1 MSGSGGYSIT
11 IKAVDQTTATIDKIN
26 ARIAGAQTAI
36 NRKLE
41 AAAAPWKRLG
51 GSIGKTM
58 QLLGGTQLAQGV
70 ERVSKGFTNLTRA
83 SYGAF
88 NNISRIVDPLGI
100 ITGATTI
107 AGIAALES
115 HFASLGQTLTNT
127 GRLMN
132 MDPAKIAQWER
143 AVRLAGGSAADADSS
158 LRGLQYAATDARF
171 GMNNQAAGYL
181 QLAEGPNWKQQSQD
195 INGTAMALSRYL
207 TTLKGPARANAIR
220 NIQGTF
226 GLTDGFTSM
235 IAQGPA
241 AVQKYL
247 NQAAAHGSPTDAQIA
262 TGNSLAGSINGAVQS
277 IEGLANA
284 ISSKLA
290 PVLKP
295 LVDQFSTWVDKN
307 RNLISQKIGDI
318 VSGIADKIKAFD
330 WQAAWKNI
338 QAVFDKINAVVQ
350 SIGGW
355 KTALEG
361 VIVILTA
368 SKVAAIAAPFVQLAT
383 AIASLTAGAG
393 SFGALGMALRAAG
406 FAVVGGQLV
415 NLAAT
420 AAGASQNTANILG
433 DATTGAIAGGAIFG
447 PVGAGI
453 GAVLGAAYGGY
464 EAHKASKATQDAR
477 ADAMT
482 AYYRSQGL
490 SAVSAAALVGGFQ
503 QESGLDPTAS
513 NDQGGG
519 HYGIGQWDASRQA
532 DFKRLFGHDIR
543 QSTLQ
548 EQMQFAANELF
559 NGKEAAAGRAL
570 LAAKTAPEAT
580 DAALS
585 YERPATPGT
594 PAWQNEHQWRLAN
607 TAAILAR
614 QKDGGKYLPAIDA
627 GGNAGAFPQDNEPS
641 RLIGVPQSGIGMHD
655 EDRRAIVD
663 VHIHDHRTTANVR
676 KQSRAVHTVVKTQ
689 MPMPAVGP

>member
-1 MSGSGGYSIT
+1 MSGTGGYSIT

-26 ARIAGAQTAI
+26 AKIAGAQTAI

-51 GSIGKTM
+51 GSVGKTV

-70 ERVSKGFTNLTRA
+70 SRVGKEFANLTRA

-88 NNISRIVDPLGI
+88 NNIARIVDPLGV

-132 MDPAKIAQWER
+132 MDPAKLALWER
-143 AVRLAGGSAADADSS
+143 AVRLTGGSAADADSS
-158 LRGLQYAATDARF
+158 LRGLQYASTDARF

-181 QLAEGPNWKQQSQD
+181 QLAEGPDWKEKSQD
-195 INGTAMALSRYL
+195 INGTALALSKYV
-207 TTLKGPARANAIR
+207 TTLKGAARANAIR
-220 NIQGTF
+220 NIQGAF
-226 GLTDGFTSM
+226 GFTDGFMSM
-235 IAQGPA
+235 LAQGPG
-241 AVQKYL
+241 AVQKL
-247 NQAAAHGSPTDAQIA
+247 LGQAAAHGSPTDAQIA
-262 TGNSLAGSINGAVQS
+262 TGNSLAGSINGALQS
-277 IEGLANA
+277 LEGLANA
-284 ISSKLA
+284 ISNKLA

-295 LVDQFSTWVDKN
+295 LIDQFSKWVDKN
-307 RNLISQKIGDI
+307 RDLIAQKIGDF
-318 VSGIADKIKAFD
+318 VTGVAKAIKGFD
-330 WQAAWKNI
+330 WVGAWKNI
-338 QAVFDKINAVVQ
+338 QAVFDKINNVVQ

-368 SKVAAIAAPFVQLAT
+368 SKVASIAAPFLQLAS
-383 AIASLTAGAG
+383 AIGSLTTGAT
-393 SFGALGMALRAAG
+393 SFGALGVALRAAG

-415 NLAAT
+415 NMAAT
-420 AAGASQNTANILG
+420 AAGASQNAANVLG

-453 GAVLGAAYGGY
+453 GGVLGAAYGGY
-464 EAHKASKATQDAR
+464 EAHKASKAAQAAR

-490 SAVSAAALVGGFQ
+490 SAVAAAALVGGFQ

-519 HYGIGQWDASRQA
+519 HYGIGQWDQARQA
-532 DFKRLFGHDIR
+532 DFKNMFGHDIR

-559 NGKEAAAGRAL
+559 NGKEGAAGRAL
-570 LAAKTAPEAT
+570 LAAKTAPEAV

-585 YERPATPGT
+585 YERPAPPGT

-607 TAAILAR
+607 AAAILAR
-614 QKDGGKYLPAIDA
+614 QKDGGKYLPAVDEQ
-627 GGNAGAFPQDNEPS
+627 GNAGAFPQDNEPA
-641 RLIGVPQSGIGMHD
+641 RLIGVSQPGIGMHD

-663 VHIHDHRTTANVR
+663 VHIHDHRTTATVR
-676 KQSRAVHTVVKTQ
+676 KESQVVRTRVKLQ
-689 MPMPAVGP
+689 MPMPAAGP